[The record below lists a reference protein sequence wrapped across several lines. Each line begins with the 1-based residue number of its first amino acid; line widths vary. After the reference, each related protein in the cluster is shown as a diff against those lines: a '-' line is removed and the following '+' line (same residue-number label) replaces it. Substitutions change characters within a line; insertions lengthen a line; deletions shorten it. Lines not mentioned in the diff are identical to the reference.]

1 MADIQKTMLDLFE
14 FPSFLAQAT
23 TAVEVSDGAGKF
35 SVDTLVKLII
45 YLSVSLVFSFLCS
58 VAEAVLL
65 SVNGGYIDSMKRQG
79 LKAGDILTRFKTRP
93 DEPLAAILTV
103 NTIAHTVG
111 AAGVGHEAAVLFG
124 DRWLGVSSGVM
135 TLLILIG
142 SEIIPKTIGANHWR
156 RLAAPTA
163 YGVQAVTW
171 ILKPFIR
178 LLQKFTKDIA
188 NHGGGDQSRA
198 EIESIVWRASKSGTL
213 SETESAVLRN
223 VFDLR
228 RIPVRKI
235 MTPRVVVYSLPEDLT
250 VGGYRRDCGDNV
262 FSRIPVFD
270 GMPDKITGFVLRS
283 DILSASDSEASLR
296 SMMRELP
303 VVVDTLPVSA
313 LYADLLSRRE
323 HLAMVVN
330 EYGDFV
336 GIASL
341 EDVIETLIGREIV
354 DELDPVE
361 DMRRQALNHRR
372 KGVDN

>member
-1 MADIQKTMLDLFE
+1 MLDLFE

-171 ILKPFIR
+171 LLKPFIR

-361 DMRRQALNHRR
+361 DMRRQALNQRR
-372 KGVDN
+372 KGVGD

>member
-1 MADIQKTMLDLFE
+1 MAEYSEI
-14 FPSFLAQAT
+14 SSYLAQA
-23 TAVEVSDGAGKF
+23 APMVEMQGGTGKF
-35 SVDTLVKLII
+35 SVDTLVKLIV

-65 SVNGGYIDSMKRQG
+65 SVNGGYIDSLKRQG
-79 LKAGDILTRFKTRP
+79 VKAGDILTRFKTRP

-163 YGVQAVTW
+163 HGVRAATW
-171 ILKPFIR
+171 ALKPLIR
-178 LLQKFTKDIA
+178 LLLKFTKDLA
-188 NHGGGDQSRA
+188 NHEGQDQSRA
-198 EIESIVWRASKSGTL
+198 EIESVVWRASKSGTL
-213 SETESAVLRN
+213 SEVESAVLRN

-228 RIPVRKI
+228 RVPVRKI
-235 MTPRVVVYSLPEDLT
+235 MTPRVVVYRLPEDLS
-250 VGGYRRDCGDNV
+250 VGAYRRDCAANV
-262 FSRIPVFD
+262 FSRIPVHE
-270 GMPDKITGFVLRS
+270 GMPDRITGFVLRS
-283 DILSASDSEASLR
+283 DILSAPDPETLLR
-296 SMMRELP
+296 SMKRELP
-303 VVVDTLPVSA
+303 VVAETLPVSA
-313 LYADLLSRRE
+313 LYADLIDRRE

-361 DMRRQALNHRR
+361 DMRRQALKLRR
-372 KGVDN
+372 KGEWE

>member
-235 MTPRVVVYSLPEDLT
+235 MTPRVVVYSLSDDLT